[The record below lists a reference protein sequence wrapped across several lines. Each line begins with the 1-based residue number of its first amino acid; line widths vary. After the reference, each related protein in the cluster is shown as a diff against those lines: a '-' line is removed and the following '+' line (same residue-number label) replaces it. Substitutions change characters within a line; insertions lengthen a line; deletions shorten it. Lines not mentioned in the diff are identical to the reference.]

1 MGTHV
6 VALETAKKLKASG
19 FPQKSRLAYM
29 GPLGD
34 SEEYDLTI
42 GSSNQFEYAAPT
54 AQEIADQ
61 LEAAEEETLHG
72 LTLFRYNDRI
82 SGWEAA
88 IPAREP
94 EDGRMFARG
103 DTMAEA
109 LANLYLMLHNKNNEA
124 EQANW

>member
-1 MGTHV
+1 
-6 VALETAKKLKASG
+6 
-19 FPQKSRLAYM
+19 M

-72 LTLFRYNDRI
+72 LTLFRYNDVYQVGRLQYRRV
-82 SGWEAA
+82 SRKMAVCLRAA
-88 IPAREP
+88 TLWPKP
-94 EDGRMFARG
+94 
-103 DTMAEA
+103 
-109 LANLYLMLHNKNNEA
+109 
-124 EQANW
+124 